1 MVSGV
6 RGPQQAL
13 PENELPSPRRWRRA
27 SCGLAGLMVVAGAAL
42 SLILSFGPPMGESV
56 PTSPPGQLIAAGTDP
71 GPYSTDPPTSGVHFP
86 VGLRSGFYEPESA
99 ATLPRFAAGYL
110 VANLERGDVIVWYN
124 CEALESGA
132 CTDLKGQIRSAMDL
146 LGGEHIIAFPW
157 PSLEQPV
164 VLTAW
169 GRILRL
175 PSFDLKRAIGF
186 IFAHRGR
193 SATVAATPTPSLPLS
208 GGGEG
213 GGAASP

>member
-1 MVSGV
+1 
-6 RGPQQAL
+6 
-13 PENELPSPRRWRRA
+13 
-27 SCGLAGLMVVAGAAL
+27 MVVAGAAL

-86 VGLRSGFYEPESA
+86 VGLRDGFYEPESA

-124 CEALESGA
+124 CAALESGA

-146 LGGEHIIAFPW
+146 LGDEHIIAFPW

-169 GRILRL
+169 GHILRL

-193 SATVAATPTPSLPLS
+193 GPAAKTPALPSPF
-208 GGGEG
+208 
-213 GGAASP
+213 